1 MSRPKAVNF
10 KTFPLYDKYHTEK
23 VKMYSGVEITALYK
37 IKETKNFYLSLETW
51 DESVSVFLLRLNDN
65 KNIFEIPKCNKLE
78 YFQRVLMAFCRFKFH
93 DNFNGYSHYYKSIY
107 PYVLKNLNN
116 E

>member
-51 DESVSVFLLRLNDN
+51 AHCVSKFKRKKPFVLSI
-65 KNIFEIPKCNKLE
+65 NIPVIEDSKTVDF
-78 YFQRVLMAFCRFKFH
+78 FK
-93 DNFNGYSHYYKSIY
+93 
-107 PYVLKNLNN
+107 
-116 E
+116 

>member
-37 IKETKNFYLSLETW
+37 IKETKNFYLSLETT
-51 DESVSVFLLRLNDN
+51 NN
-65 KNIFEIPKCNKLE
+65 KIKI
-78 YFQRVLMAFCRFKFH
+78 
-93 DNFNGYSHYYKSIY
+93 
-107 PYVLKNLNN
+107 LKIK
-116 E
+116 